1 MGKESR
7 PAILI
12 SPLSIFRLTAPC
24 LRVVAVHGPAT
35 HEMTHLSLLHPR
47 VVRIRHPGGY
57 RVTCLVLASHHAP
70 LEPRLEILQLALD
83 HRLRRLDPP
92 LAVGDATLMALEP
105 RRRTVLHHR
114 VHRALAT
121 AVRGAL
127 VTLPVRAVRF
137 RARVERCTTMRA
149 HEHNWRRQTSSWR
162 TIHLSNTTNLNFRD
176 CTPKSTDGRAQ

>member
-1 MGKESR
+1 MDKKSR
-7 PAILI
+7 LAILI
-12 SPLSIFRLTAPC
+12 SPLVIIT
-24 LRVVAVHGPAT
+24 LRVVAVHEPAT

-57 RVTCLVLASHHAP
+57 RVTRLVLASHHAP

-127 VTLPVRAVRF
+127 VTLPARAVRF
-137 RARVERCTTMRA
+137 TARVERCTTMRA
-149 HEHNWRRQTSSWR
+149 H
-162 TIHLSNTTNLNFRD
+162 
-176 CTPKSTDGRAQ
+176 RAQLAASDTILDHNSSLEHHQS